1 VTTENFLIN
10 DGGNGKAV
18 EAVGECLPEFDV
30 VPSLTFIIEAVDS
43 IDGGAF
49 VISSEKEEVLR
60 ILNLIGEEEAD
71 CLKRLLS
78 SIYVI
83 S

>member
-1 VTTENFLIN
+1 MTAENFLIN

-30 VPSLTFIIEAVDS
+30 VPSLTFIIKAIDS

-49 VISSEKEEVLR
+49 VISSEEEEVFR
-60 ILNLIGEEEAD
+60 ILKDIKMIL
-71 CLKRLLS
+71 
-78 SIYVI
+78 
-83 S
+83 